1 MEPKELKFEEPKIE
15 VIHLTEKD
23 IITTSGDPRNPL
35 EMEDYYDE

>member
-23 IITTSGDPRNPL
+23 IITTSGDSRNPV
-35 EMEDYYDE
+35 EFEDYPDE